1 MQLEPAAQ
9 QTNPISSDKSTKRTP
24 WRESWRRL
32 RKQKAAMVGGGLIV
46 LFIVIGILAPLLA
59 PYDPIAQNLSNTL
72 KPPSADHWMGT
83 DDSGRDIF
91 SRVLYGARI
100 SLTIGF
106 FSVIGSLIV
115 GAFLGLVAGYFG
127 KKIDTVISRFFDIM
141 LAFPGILL
149 AIAIVAILGP
159 GLFNALL
166 AIAIVNIPMYGRI
179 IRAKVLSIKQEE
191 YIMAARAQGMSQ
203 WRILFRHV
211 LPNSWTPLIVQGT
224 LGIASAILEAAALGF
239 LGLGAQPPEAEW
251 GKMLADS
258 REYITSAPWAV
269 MTPGIAIMLS
279 VIGFNLFG
287 DGLRD
292 ALDPKMKN

>member
-1 MQLEPAAQ
+1 MQSGLATMPAEEVSAG
-9 QTNPISSDKSTKRTP
+9 KVRRRTP
-24 WRESWRRL
+24 WSEGIRRL
-32 RKQKAAMVGGGLIV
+32 RKQKAAVIGGALVV
-46 LFIVIGILAPLLA
+46 LFILTGVFAPLLA
-59 PYDPIAQNLSNTL
+59 PHDPIEQNLANTL
-72 KPPSADHWMGT
+72 QPPSAEHWFGT
-83 DDSGRDIF
+83 DDSGRDMF
-91 SRVLYGARI
+91 SRILYGARI
-100 SLTIGF
+100 SMTIGI
-106 FSVIGSLIV
+106 FSVLGSLVV
-115 GAFLGLVAGYFG
+115 GTLLGLIAGFYG
-127 KKIDTVISRFFDIM
+127 KWIDTLISRIFDVM

-166 AIAIVNIPMYGRI
+166 AIAIVNVPMYGRLV
-179 IRAKVLSIKQEE
+179 RAKVLGIKQEE

-203 WRILFRHV
+203 VRILFRHV

-224 LGIASAILEAAALGF
+224 LGVASAILEAAALGF

-258 REYITSAPWAV
+258 RDYITTAPWVV
-269 MTPGIAIMLS
+269 MIPGFAIMAS

-292 ALDPKMKN
+292 ALDPKAQ

>member
-1 MQLEPAAQ
+1 MQTGQVAIEANALPAAKA
-9 QTNPISSDKSTKRTP
+9 IKRTP
-24 WRESWRRL
+24 WREGWKKL
-32 RKQKAAMVGGGLIV
+32 RKQKAAMIGGGFIIV
-46 LFIVIGILAPLLA
+46 FVLVGILAPYLA

-72 KPPSADHWMGT
+72 KPPSAEHWLGT
-83 DDSGRDIF
+83 DDSGRDIL
-91 SRVLYGARI
+91 SRILYGARV

-115 GAFLGLVAGYFG
+115 GALLGLLAGFFG
-127 KKIDTVISRFFDIM
+127 NRIDTIISRLFDIM
-141 LAFPGILL
+141 LAFPGVLL

-166 AIAIVNIPMYGRI
+166 AIAIVNIPMYGRL
-179 IRAKVLSIKQEE
+179 IRAKVLSVKQEE
-191 YIMAARAQGMSQ
+191 YIMAARAQGMSK

-258 REYITSAPWAV
+258 RDYITNAPWVV
-269 MTPGIAIMLS
+269 MTPGLAIMLS

-292 ALDPKMKN
+292 ALDPKMK

>member
-1 MQLEPAAQ
+1 MQTGQVAIEANALPAARA
-9 QTNPISSDKSTKRTP
+9 IKRTP
-24 WRESWRRL
+24 WREGWKKL
-32 RKQKAAMVGGGLIV
+32 RKQKAAMIGGGFIIV
-46 LFIVIGILAPLLA
+46 FVLVGILAPYLA

-72 KPPSADHWMGT
+72 KPPSAEHWLGT
-83 DDSGRDIF
+83 DDSGRDIL
-91 SRVLYGARI
+91 SRILYGARV

-115 GAFLGLVAGYFG
+115 GALLGLLAGFFG
-127 KKIDTVISRFFDIM
+127 NRIDTIISRLFDIM
-141 LAFPGILL
+141 LAFPGVLL

-166 AIAIVNIPMYGRI
+166 AIAIVNIPMYGRL
-179 IRAKVLSIKQEE
+179 IRAKVLSVKQEE
-191 YIMAARAQGMSQ
+191 YIMAARAQGMST

-258 REYITSAPWAV
+258 RDYITNAPWVV
-269 MTPGIAIMLS
+269 MTPGLAIMLS

-292 ALDPKMKN
+292 ALDPKMK